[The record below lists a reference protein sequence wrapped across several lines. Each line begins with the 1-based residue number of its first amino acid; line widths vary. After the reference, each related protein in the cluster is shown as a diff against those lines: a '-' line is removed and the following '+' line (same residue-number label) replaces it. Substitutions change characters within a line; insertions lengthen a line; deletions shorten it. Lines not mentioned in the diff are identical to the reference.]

1 MRCSCRR
8 NPGFTRCF
16 MSPNSAKLSFQVPLQ
31 PRLCLPSLTPLPSLS
46 SCSDIAGA
54 ALPLVAASKSRCN
67 GLHHPPRTS
76 PGKTDST
83 SSSVSRPLRL
93 GDKPKRKKEG
103 MSGAHLT
110 AATSTRTWASQRLK
124 SGPSESSSPTGAT
137 SARTGSSEAST
148 TAWYK
153 RRRRPLRR
161 SSSGSRK
168 NWRRQEFVSL

>member
-8 NPGFTRCF
+8 NPGFIRCF
-16 MSPNSAKLSFQVPLQ
+16 MYPSSAKLSSQVPLQ
-31 PRLCLPSLTPLPSLS
+31 LLPSLPSLTSLPSLS

-54 ALPLVAASKSRCN
+54 ALPLVAASKFRYN
-67 GLHHPPRTS
+67 GLHPPTRTS
-76 PGKTDST
+76 PGKTGST

-110 AATSTRTWASQRLK
+110 ASTSTRTWASQRLK

-148 TAWYK
+148 TAGTK
-153 RRRRPLRR
+153 GEGDR
-161 SSSGSRK
+161 
-168 NWRRQEFVSL
+168 